1 RNIGSKANQAACI
14 PSASKAM
21 TPSLSWLAPQHIYY
35 QGYLLIFIIPD
46 VAGVGEARL
55 YVKTYG

>member
-46 VAGVGEARL
+46 VEAVGAPLPNIR
-55 YVKTYG
+55 TYG